1 MALQSR
7 NQSKPINHPFF
18 VKAINS
24 DRKDTMRIVH
34 SLFRNKRGVS
44 EIIASLILILIVS
57 AAGVLSYSISLTTFS
72 SSTSSYQ
79 LQTDQREAKVQE
91 RLEVL
96 AVWWDRQNQFNL
108 TVLNYGTIDLTIDK
122 VYVNGTMVTTYI
134 SGIGVKIGPTII
146 ISVTF
151 ASPLPIATGQT
162 YDIIV
167 VSERGGKNE
176 ISWQA

>member
-1 MALQSR
+1 
-7 NQSKPINHPFF
+7 
-18 VKAINS
+18 
-24 DRKDTMRIVH
+24 MRIVN

-57 AAGVLSYSISLTTFS
+57 SAGVLAYSISLTTFS
-72 SSTSSYQ
+72 SSNSNYQ
-79 LQTDQREAKVQE
+79 LQTNQKEAKAQE

-96 AVWWDRQNQFNL
+96 AIWWDRQNQFNL
-108 TVLNYGTIDLTIDK
+108 TVLNYGTIDLTVDK

-134 SGIGVKIGPTII
+134 SGIGTQIAPTSII
-146 ISVTF
+146 PVTF

-162 YDIIV
+162 YDILV
-167 VSERGGKNE
+167 VSERGSKNE